1 MLAIATGGA
10 VGSALGLGLGDGAV
24 TGGGDDDGLVCGVT
38 EATLLVPGTEQ
49 ADARRIRPP
58 NVAAE
63 RHPLLIEIVAKS
75 IAALTKSRSLS
86 ECTYKI
92 NRTGPR
98 SRRSRSRWPNSRQG
112 PERRSS
118 GL

>member
-75 IAALTKSRSLS
+75 IAALT
-86 ECTYKI
+86 
-92 NRTGPR
+92 
-98 SRRSRSRWPNSRQG
+98 
-112 PERRSS
+112 
-118 GL
+118 